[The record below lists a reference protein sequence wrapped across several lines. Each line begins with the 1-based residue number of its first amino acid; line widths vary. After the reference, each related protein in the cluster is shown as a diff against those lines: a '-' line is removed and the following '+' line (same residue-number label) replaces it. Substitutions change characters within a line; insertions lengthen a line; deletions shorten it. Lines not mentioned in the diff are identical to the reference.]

1 MRDYSSISPSAKG
14 LLLMKGLTDIP
25 FVADAAKIVLGRNS
39 SNVLGE
45 RSMDETFLK
54 RLIHFEARY
63 KSLNNLLESL
73 GGDNILEMSSGFSF
87 RGLQMVMNDPN
98 VTYIDT
104 DLPGV
109 IETKN
114 SLIDQLI
121 TEQSLNLQGELM
133 VMPLNVLDEASF
145 MDAVAKLPDG
155 PVNIANEGLLM
166 YLDMA
171 EKIQLCRIIRKILS
185 ERGGYWITAD
195 IYIKKDY
202 KISKN
207 DQFSQF
213 LEAHKI
219 EEKKFDSYEQAESFF
234 AEQGLKLFRKADP
247 VFKQLSSLKYI
258 PQHALEELAVQ
269 ASKIGSIRE
278 SWALVVSGE

>member
-25 FVADAAKIVLGRNS
+25 FVADAAKIILGRPAS
-39 SNVLGE
+39 TAVGKDK
-45 RSMDETFLK
+45 MDETFLK

-63 KSLNNLLESL
+63 KSLDNLLENL
-73 GGDNILEMSSGFSF
+73 GGNNILEMSSGFSF
-87 RGLQMVMNDPN
+87 RGLQMAINNPD

-114 SLIDQLI
+114 ELIDQLVS
-121 TEQSLNLQGELM
+121 EQSLNLQGELL
-133 VMPLNVLDEASF
+133 VMPLNVLDEESF
-145 MDAVAKLPDG
+145 INTVAKLPAG
-155 PVNIANEGLLM
+155 PVNIVNEGLLM
-166 YLDMA
+166 YLDTA

-185 ERGGYWITAD
+185 QRGGYWITAD

-202 KISKN
+202 AISKN
-207 DQFSQF
+207 DHFSRF

-219 EEKKFDSYEQAESFF
+219 EEKKFDSFGQAESFF

-247 VFKQLSSLKYI
+247 AFKQLSSLKYI
-258 PQHALEELAVQ
+258 PQHALEELATQ
-269 ASKIGSIRE
+269 ARKIGSIRE
-278 SWALVVSGE
+278 SWALVVNGE

>member
-25 FVADAAKIVLGRNS
+25 FVADAAKLVLGRNS
-39 SNVLGE
+39 SGVLSE
-45 RSMDETFLK
+45 HSMDETFLK

-73 GGDNILEMSSGFSF
+73 GGENILEMSSGFSF
-87 RGLQMVMNDPN
+87 RGLQMAINNPN
-98 VTYIDT
+98 ITYIDT

-133 VMPLNVLDEASF
+133 VMPLNVLDEESF
-145 MDAVAKLPDG
+145 MNTVAKLPAG
-155 PVNIANEGLLM
+155 PINIVNEGLLM
-166 YLDMA
+166 YLDTA
-171 EKIQLCRIIRKILS
+171 EKIQLCQIISKILS

-202 KISKN
+202 AISKS
-207 DQFSQF
+207 DHFSQF
-213 LEAHKI
+213 LESHKI

-234 AEQGLKLFRKADP
+234 AGQGLKLFKKAHP

-258 PQHALEELAVQ
+258 PQHALQELTMQ
-269 ASKIGSIRE
+269 ARRLGSIRE
-278 SWALVVSGE
+278 SWALTVR